1 MLLVS
6 STHSYW
12 VRFPAGAVII
22 GFIKVGLVRA
32 QVDRMIDVVSL
43 LYFFICLLHALPA
56 FVDRAR

>member
-22 GFIKVGLVRA
+22 GFIKVGLVR
-32 QVDRMIDVVSL
+32 DRCGELVI
-43 LYFFICLLHALPA
+43 LLHLSAACSPSL
-56 FVDRAR
+56 RR